1 VGSLLIV
8 RHYDRV
14 GVLSAVLGAL
24 GEAGLNVQ
32 EMKNEVFAG
41 AGASVAS
48 IQVQG
53 EISLPVLKAVRANP
67 DVIFAS
73 IRPMPSQ

>member
-1 VGSLLIV
+1 
-8 RHYDRV
+8 
-14 GVLSAVLGAL
+14 
-24 GEAGLNVQ
+24 
-32 EMKNEVFAG
+32 MKNEVFAG